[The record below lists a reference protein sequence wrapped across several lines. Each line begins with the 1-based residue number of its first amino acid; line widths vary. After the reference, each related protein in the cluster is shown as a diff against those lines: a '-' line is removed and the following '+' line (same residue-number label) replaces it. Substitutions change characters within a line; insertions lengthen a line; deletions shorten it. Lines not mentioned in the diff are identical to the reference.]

1 MVPYRIILADDH
13 VLFRQGIRRIIE
25 EKRGY
30 EIVGEAADGL
40 KLLDMLKRTP
50 ADMVVLD
57 IAMPKLRGLEAAK
70 EIKMVHPD
78 VKILLLTMH
87 RDTAYFRHA
96 MAAGAEGYLLK
107 EDADTEL
114 FSAVDAIRKGET
126 YVSPILHK
134 DLTADLIQSCRGEC
148 RGPEDPLTGRE
159 REVLKLV
166 AEGKS
171 SREIGTLLHISHR
184 TVQNHRANIM
194 KKLQKKRTAD
204 LVRYAVHKGYVD
216 A

>member
-1 MVPYRIILADDH
+1 MIPYRIILADDH
-13 VLFRQGIRRIIE
+13 PLFRKGVRRIIE

-40 KLLDMLKRTP
+40 ELLDMLKRNR
-50 ADMVVLD
+50 AEMIILD
-57 IAMPKLRGLEAAK
+57 IAMPKLRGLEAAR
-70 EIKMVHPD
+70 EIKMIHPD

-114 FSAVDAIRKGET
+114 FLAIHAVRKGKT
-126 YVSPILHK
+126 YVSPLLLK
-134 DLTADLIQSCRGEC
+134 DLAGDLIQFCRGKHYEN
-148 RGPEDPLTGRE
+148 EDPLTTRE
-159 REVLKLV
+159 REVLKLA

-184 TVQNHRANIM
+184 TVENHRANIM
-194 KKLQKKRTAD
+194 KKLQTNRTAD